1 MKKLFISAVF
11 AIFSASSAM
20 SASLSDLSL
29 SVGVSASQG
38 AFAAEGQER
47 NFDESGALR
56 TVTEEYGAFT
66 DSFGSV
72 FVEVGL
78 NDVISVGV
86 DYVPS
91 DIATPENQSR
101 EGSGTSAAASSAGG
115 NNPGSSKVSVNF
127 ENLTTVYLKANLPL
141 GGTYLKAGFHE
152 TDVIVN
158 ETMSSGNTYKDTTTE
173 GYSAGLGYAH
183 EIDGGFAIRAEVLAM
198 SFEDVSANNGVAT
211 TGNHNKIEVDS
222 MWGVRGTVSI
232 VKSF

>member
-1 MKKLFISAVF
+1 MKKLLSIAVF

-29 SVGVSASQG
+29 SIGVSGSQA
-38 AFAAEGQER
+38 AFAGEGQER

-56 TVTEEYGAFT
+56 TVTEEYGAFADT
-66 DSFGSV
+66 IGSV

-91 DIATPENQSR
+91 DIATPENKSR
-101 EGSGTSAAASSAGG
+101 EGTKGSSDSTD
-115 NNPGSSKVSVNF
+115 PDESKVSVNF

-141 GGTYLKAGFHE
+141 GGTYLKAGYHE
-152 TDVIVN
+152 TDIIVN
-158 ETMSSGNTYKDTTTE
+158 ESMASGNTYKDTSTE

-183 EIDGGFAIRAEVLAM
+183 EIDGGFAIRAELLAM
-198 SFEDVSANNGVAT
+198 QFEDASTDNGVAT
-211 TGNHNKIEVDS
+211 TGNHNKVEVSS

>member
-20 SASLSDLSL
+20 SASLGDLNL
-29 SVGVSASQG
+29 SVGLSGNYAG
-38 AFAAEGQER
+38 FAGEGQER
-47 NFDESGALR
+47 NFNESGAL
-56 TVTEEYGAFT
+56 TQVTEEYGAFT
-66 DSFGSV
+66 DSVGSI

-78 NDVISVGV
+78 GDVVSIGV

-91 DIATPENQSR
+91 EIATPENRSR
-101 EGSGTSAAASSAGG
+101 EGTE
-115 NNPGSSKVSVNF
+115 GSSDTTDPDVSKVQVDF
-127 ENLTTVYLKANLPL
+127 EDLTTVYLKVNLPI

-158 ETMSSGNTYKDTTTE
+158 ESMASGNTYANTSTE
-173 GYSAGLGYAH
+173 GYSAGLGYNH
-183 EIDGGFAIRAEVLAM
+183 SLDNGVSVRAEVLAM

-222 MWGVRGTVSI
+222 MWGLRGSI
-232 VKSF
+232 SLVKSF